1 MSEYQVLAAEPRYK
15 VDEFVDE
22 VIGLARLV
30 IAEMGVSLEALL
42 KDMIEQFAIFKERHY
57 LITFDDV
64 RFNWIRWIHGT
75 GQLVIEFGVGTHPEE
90 ELLPRHEV
98 VDAFIDDVITRT
110 MLTPTM
116 PITSITLRNE
126 FSTFLRGMIAQFSV
140 LKKHTDIILRDIRFE
155 RIRWA
160 TDRQLVIQLSYQGRP
175 FTPQEARW

>member
-42 KDMIEQFAIFKERHY
+42 KDMIEQFAIFKDQHY
-57 LITFDDV
+57 LITLDGV
-64 RFNWIRWIHGT
+64 RFNWIRWIHET
-75 GQLVIEFGVGTHPEE
+75 GQLVIEFGVGAHPEE

-98 VDAFIDDVITRT
+98 IDTFIDGVIVRT
-110 MLTPTM
+110 TP
-116 PITSITLRNE
+116 IGLRNE

-160 TDRQLVIQLSYQGRP
+160 TTRQLVIQLSYQGRP